1 MKTLG
6 IIGGV
11 GPLATMYYGDMIVRL
26 TEAEKDQD
34 HINMII
40 LNDTTIPDRTAFILD
55 STQTNPVPV
64 LVKDAQKLEAMGAQV
79 ITIPCNTAHTFFKE
93 IQESVN
99 VPVIHMI
106 NETVHRASA
115 EGAKRVGILATTGT
129 IEAGVFQQSCRD
141 AGLTPVLPDEEI
153 QRDVMTVIYDQVKA
167 GRPTDVNLWEK
178 ITKAM
183 EALHCERIILGC
195 TELSIVKK
203 ELQLD
208 QKFLDTL
215 RVLAETAIVR
225 CGGKVR

>member
-11 GPLATMYYGDMIVRL
+11 GPLATMYYGDMLVRL
-26 TEAEKDQD
+26 TDAEKDQD

-40 LNDTTIPDRTAFILD
+40 LNDTNIPDRTAYIVD
-55 STQTNPVPV
+55 PTQTNPVPV
-64 LVKDAQKLEAMGAQV
+64 LQKDAQQLEAMGAEV
-79 ITIPCNTAHTFFKE
+79 ITIPCNTAHTFFNE
-93 IQESVN
+93 IQSAVN

-106 NETVHRASA
+106 NETVQRAAA

-129 IEAGVFQQSCRD
+129 IQAGVFQQSCWE
-141 AGLTPVLPDEEI
+141 AGLIPLIPDDEI
-153 QRDVMTVIYDQVKA
+153 QQDIMSVIYDQVKA
-167 GRPTDVNLWEK
+167 GRPTDKKQWEK
-178 ITKAM
+178 ITQAM
-183 EALHCERIILGC
+183 EALQCERIILGC

-208 QKFLDTL
+208 HRFLDAL

-225 CGGKVR
+225 CGGRVR